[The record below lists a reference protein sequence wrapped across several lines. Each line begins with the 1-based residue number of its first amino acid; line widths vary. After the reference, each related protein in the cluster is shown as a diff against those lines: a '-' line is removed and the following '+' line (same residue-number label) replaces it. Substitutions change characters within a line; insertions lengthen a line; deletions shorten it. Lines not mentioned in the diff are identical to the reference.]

1 MENSKFH
8 DRGRMFSG
16 YFTVKA
22 DRPTKLFGVY
32 WHHAWPCGTYVNS
45 KGVTR
50 GVTFFQFY
58 DDDNNLMP
66 DNHTGR
72 NCEQLDINLSE
83 TDALLAD
90 PVVGCII
97 KGQEV
102 SAAQKAKV
110 DEDLLAI
117 LEDSEGLK
125 IDRKL
130 VGRKLLQCMPEFLGR
145 TFKQAVKNKPSI
157 WQPTID
163 PETKVEVPNI
173 YAVNLGHEVIS

>member
-1 MENSKFH
+1 MKQAKH
-8 DRGRMFSG
+8 IGRGRMFSG
-16 YFTVKA
+16 YFITKA
-22 DRPTKLFGVY
+22 EKPTKLFGVY

-50 GVTFFQFY
+50 GVSFFQFF
-58 DDDNNLMP
+58 DDDADRFL

-72 NCEQLDINLSE
+72 NMERLDINLSE

-90 PVVGCII
+90 PIVSCLI
-97 KGQEV
+97 KGLEV

-110 DEDLLAI
+110 DADLLEI
-117 LEDSEGLK
+117 LEDAEGLK

-145 TFKQAVKNKPSI
+145 TFNKAVNNKPAI

-163 PETKVEVPNI
+163 PISGAEVANI
-173 YAVNLGHEVIS
+173 WKINLSDRVVS

>member
-1 MENSKFH
+1 
-8 DRGRMFSG
+8 
-16 YFTVKA
+16 
-22 DRPTKLFGVY
+22 
-32 WHHAWPCGTYVNS
+32 VNS

-145 TFKQAVKNKPSI
+145 TF
-157 WQPTID
+157 
-163 PETKVEVPNI
+163 NI